1 MTHADLRNEMLYRAA
16 ASLGKGLLEAGLIT
30 AEEYAEI
37 DTILI
42 KKYRPYLCGLCSDSA
57 CSSPSSEQHMDV
69 REGEEIIENSQEN
82 RTDSVGTDGEKTG
95 GGIRQG
101 LR

>member
-1 MTHADLRNEMLYRAA
+1 MEQTDLLGEMLYRAA
-16 ASLGKGLLEAGLIT
+16 ASLGKSLVEKGLLT
-30 AEEYAEI
+30 PEEYAEI

-57 CSSPSSEQHMDV
+57 CFSPSSERYIDV
-69 REGEEIIENSQEN
+69 RKGEETGENSQEN
-82 RTDSVGTDGEKTG
+82 RTDSAGTDGEKTG